1 MAESIC
7 ETVGEIHKSTGAVDE
22 DKGHLIRVWVTLVI
36 TLPLCRG
43 RLMTLVNST
52 KSWVSFKYE
61 RLSNLCYWCG
71 RLNQDDK
78 HCDLWVQSKGSLK
91 AEHQQFGPSLRA
103 PPYTSA
109 GKDVIFVPGYYDQ
122 RPMKSAEMPGGKGTT
137 LMSRKTLEIVNL
149 RQPLQI
155 WKPFLVGKTLM
166 LKIFKIQMCPL
177 TLVSREITKQNYSI
191 MSPMLLKL
199 PGFQV

>member
-7 ETVGEIHKSTGAVDE
+7 ETVGKIHKSTGAVDE

-43 RLMTLVNST
+43 RLVTLVNST
-52 KSWVSFKYE
+52 KSWVSFKYK
-61 RLSNLCYWCG
+61 RLSNLCYWCS

-122 RPMKSAEMPGGKGTT
+122 RPMKSAEMPRGQGDHPNEPEDVGDSESQTATPNMETIFGGEDINAENFQN
-137 LMSRKTLEIVNL
+137 SN
-149 RQPLQI
+149 
-155 WKPFLVGKTLM
+155 
-166 LKIFKIQMCPL
+166 
-177 TLVSREITKQNYSI
+177 VSIDIGIPRNN
-191 MSPMLLKL
+191 
-199 PGFQV
+199 